1 MKSSKLFVY
10 LETKKGRIFVGTL
23 EREDD
28 KYSFE
33 YDKKYFYSE
42 NPIQIGPGLSLEK
55 RKYYS
60 KELFD
65 IFLDRIPSRRNAAYG
80 DYCKQV
86 GIDFDESDKM
96 ILLATLGAKG
106 PSSFVIEKEVISDF
120 TGKDLKGFRSHLEL
134 SMREFSE
141 LFNISLSSVQ
151 KIENK
156 LVSGKEVLKRI
167 EIYSRFPEVAM
178 FEVERNKKGVHSDC
192 FCRTM
197 KKLKQRKTMEIG
209 KFHSK

>member
-1 MKSSKLFVY
+1 MKPNKLFVY
-10 LETKKGRIFVGTL
+10 FETKKGRTFVGTL
-23 EREDD
+23 KREDD
-28 KYSFE
+28 QYFFE
-33 YDKKYFYSE
+33 YDEKYFYSE
-42 NPIQIGPGLSLEK
+42 NPIQVGPGLSLEK
-55 RKYYS
+55 RKHHS

-65 IFLDRIPSRRNAAYG
+65 IFLDRIPIRKNAAYE

-106 PSSFVIEKEVISDF
+106 PSSFVIEKEVISNF
-120 TGKDLKGFRSHLEL
+120 TRENLKEFRSDLDL

-141 LFNISLSSVQ
+141 LFDISVSSVQ

-156 LVSGKEVLKRI
+156 HVSGKEVLKRI
-167 EIYSRFPEVAM
+167 EIYSKFPDVAM

-192 FCRTM
+192 FYNTM
-197 KKLKQRKTMEIG
+197 KMLKLRK
-209 KFHSK
+209 KS